1 VIEGAAPGRPPGRP
15 KAAPAPPR
23 KVSAQE
29 AQASASMYLVMLDMA
44 ARSFAGPDAAM
55 SSYERQLIE
64 PPLGRILGRY
74 GAVSDRLAGMAD
86 PIALLIGLA
95 MWGGRIAQLSQT
107 RQRPARQPAPGVSP
121 EARAVPPVR
130 PVPPPPPA
138 EPVRLHPEITGTFT
152 PDAGNDV
159 IGDIQP

>member
-1 VIEGAAPGRPPGRP
+1 
-15 KAAPAPPR
+15 
-23 KVSAQE
+23 
-29 AQASASMYLVMLDMA
+29 MYLVMLDMA

-74 GAVSDRLAGMAD
+74 GAVSDRLASMAD

-95 MWGGRIAQLSQT
+95 MWGGRIAQISST
-107 RQRPARQPAPGVSP
+107 RQRPERQPAAGVSP
-121 EARAVPPVR
+121 EARTNPPER
-130 PVPPPPPA
+130 AAPPPPPA
-138 EPVRLHPEITGTFT
+138 TPAPPHPEITVSYAL
-152 PDAGNDV
+152 DAASDV